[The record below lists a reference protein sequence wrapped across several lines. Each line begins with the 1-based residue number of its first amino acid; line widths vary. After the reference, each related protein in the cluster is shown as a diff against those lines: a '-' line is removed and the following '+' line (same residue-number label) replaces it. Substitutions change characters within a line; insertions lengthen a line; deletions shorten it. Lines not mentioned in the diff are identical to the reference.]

1 MLDDPTVWSYIARET
16 VGGHQH
22 PIGTVIA
29 ATVDIPERAKD
40 NARIVA
46 EWMRD
51 GLTIERVPVEWV
63 RQHFL
68 STEPYRAE
76 TETPDAR

>member
-16 VGGHQH
+16 AYGNKH
-22 PIGTVIA
+22 PVGTVVA
-29 ATVDIPERAKD
+29 ASVDTPDRARD
-40 NARIVA
+40 NAKIVGK
-46 EWMRD
+46 WLRD

-63 RQHFL
+63 RLYLFT
-68 STEPYRAE
+68 TEPYHAK